1 MPKSRN
7 RRKGK
12 NRPRRQ
18 GAATFVQMVGGRPI
32 RFVAKL
38 PPEAHPDQLDEEL
51 GDDVRAQLV
60 TFVSAGVTPEDR
72 AQFESVLSD
81 LSLPDLQDLGGQ
93 LAARYSVQ
101 DSFERVTGVSAH
113 DMPQR

>member
-18 GAATFVQMVGGRPI
+18 SAPTFIHMVGGRPI

-38 PPEAHPDQLDEEL
+38 PPDAHPDGLDEEF
-51 GDDVRAQLV
+51 GDDIDAKLAA
-60 TFVSAGVTPEDR
+60 FVAAGVADEDR
-72 AQFESVLSD
+72 AKFESAVDD
-81 LSLPDLQDLGGQ
+81 LPVPEIQDLGAE

-101 DSFERVTGVSAH
+101 SSFERVTGVSAH
-113 DMPQR
+113 DMPKT